1 MSTQLLVKP
10 GKVHELCDDLESFW
24 FVLLFEGLHFV
35 KHNKPG
41 DIDMAIIFDQASVSP
56 ATGTHTG
63 GLGKLHLYFTN
74 GHVMDEELK
83 FESGPFTTLV
93 RQIYWLFQS
102 LNAHYVAQGMTRGN
116 KRKLNDSHEEDVEK
130 LKSCGEIERLLGEA
144 LSSRDWPELCDKVE
158 DQYPPTRHLTP
169 KQKDTV
175 ALSYVNQSLLSS
187 IGPLKR
193 KRGGE
198 DGPQVPE
205 TKRLKTGPPLWK
217 RIWSKC
223 TFLVKG

>member
-1 MSTQLLVKP
+1 MSTQLLVCP

-35 KHNKPG
+35 KHNEPG

-63 GLGKLHLYFTN
+63 GLGKLHLYLKN
-74 GHVMDEELK
+74 SRLMNRELK
-83 FESGPFTTLV
+83 FESKPFTTLV
-93 RQIYWLFQS
+93 RQIYRLFQS
-102 LNAHYVAQGMTRGN
+102 LNAHYLTQDLAEDNEGKSN
-116 KRKLNDSHEEDVEK
+116 DLYEKDAKKLE
-130 LKSCGEIERLLGEA
+130 SCGEIKRLLGEA
-144 LSSRDWPELCDKVE
+144 LNSGDWPEICDKVE

-169 KQKDTV
+169 KQKDTI
-175 ALSYVNQSLLSS
+175 ALSYANQPLISSLEPS
-187 IGPLKR
+187 KR
-193 KRGGE
+193 KREQG
-198 DGPQVPE
+198 DDPQVPE
-205 TKRLKTGPPLWK
+205 IKRLKTGPPLWK